1 MRYKENQQHLSI
13 CLSMKNFSL
22 FFILL
27 LVAHLFA
34 ITFRLDFPFLEWI
47 TKPALL
53 ISLGIFFYF
62 ESKKGKIL
70 LRNEIPILSGRG
82 SQRAL
87 ILAAIIFSCLGD
99 TILLFENMF
108 VFGLGS
114 FLIAH
119 VCYISAFIQDN
130 QGWIFTKKDRWFW
143 VIPVAVY
150 GIAFMSYL
158 LPHLGAMTVPVCVYS
173 IAILTMFLT
182 VINRW
187 KSVGYNSFWWVLIGA
202 VFFCLS
208 DSLLAINLFAQ
219 PIPMGNI
226 LVITTYAVGQ
236 FMMILGSL
244 KNKH

>member
-1 MRYKENQQHLSI
+1 
-13 CLSMKNFSL
+13 MKNCSFP
-22 FFILL
+22 FFLILI
-27 LVAHLFA
+27 AHLFA
-34 ITFRLDFPFLEWI
+34 ITFRSDFPFLEWI
-47 TKPALL
+47 TKPSLL

-70 LRNEIPILSGRG
+70 SDSEIPNQSGLRG
-82 SQRAL
+82 SQRVL

-119 VCYISAFIQDN
+119 LCYISAFIQDN

-143 VIPVAVY
+143 VIPVGLY
-150 GIAFMSYL
+150 GAGLMSYL
-158 LPHLGAMTVPVCVYS
+158 YPHLGAMTVPVSVYS

-187 KSVGYNSFWWVLIGA
+187 KSVSYDSFWWVLIGA
-202 VFFCLS
+202 IFFCLS

-219 PIPMGNI
+219 PVPMGNI
-226 LVITTYAVGQ
+226 LVITTYTVGQ
-236 FMMILGSL
+236 YLMILGSL
-244 KNKH
+244 KNND

>member
-1 MRYKENQQHLSI
+1 
-13 CLSMKNFSL
+13 MKNFFL
-22 FFILL
+22 FFFLL

-34 ITFRLDFPFLEWI
+34 ITFQSDFPFLEWI

-53 ISLGIFFYF
+53 ISLGIYFYF

-70 LRNEIPILSGRG
+70 SDSEIPNQSGLRG
-82 SQRAL
+82 SQRTL

-158 LPHLGAMTVPVCVYS
+158 LPHLGAMTVPVSVYS
-173 IAILTMFLT
+173 IAIITMFLT

-187 KSVGYNSFWWVLIGA
+187 KSVSYNSFWWVLIGA
-202 VFFCLS
+202 IFFCLS
-208 DSLLAINLFAQ
+208 DSLLAINLFVN
-219 PIPMGNI
+219 PFPLSGYLI
-226 LVITTYAVGQ
+226 ITTYAVGQ

-244 KNKH
+244 KR

>member
-1 MRYKENQQHLSI
+1 
-13 CLSMKNFSL
+13 MKKFPL
-22 FFILL
+22 FFFLL

-62 ESKKGKIL
+62 ESKKEKIL
-70 LRNEIPILSGRG
+70 SNSKIPNQAGLNG
-82 SQRAL
+82 SQRSL

-119 VCYISAFIQDN
+119 ICYISAFIQDN

-143 VIPVAVY
+143 VIPVGLY
-150 GIAFMSYL
+150 GVGLMSYL
-158 LPHLGAMTVPVCVYS
+158 YPHLGAMTVPVSVYS

-187 KSVGYNSFWWVLIGA
+187 KSVSYDSFWWVLIGA
-202 VFFCLS
+202 IFFCLS

-219 PIPMGNI
+219 PIPLGNI
-226 LVITTYAVGQ
+226 WVITTYAVGQ
-236 FMMILGSL
+236 FLMILGSL
-244 KNKH
+244 KK

>member
-1 MRYKENQQHLSI
+1 
-13 CLSMKNFSL
+13 MKNFSL
-22 FFILL
+22 FFVLL

-47 TKPALL
+47 TKPTLL

-70 LRNEIPILSGRG
+70 RG

-158 LPHLGAMTVPVCVYS
+158 LPHLGAMTIPVCVYS
-173 IAILTMFLT
+173 IAILAMFLT

-187 KSVGYNSFWWVLIGA
+187 KSVSYDSFWWVLIGA
-202 VFFCLS
+202 IFFCLS

-219 PIPMGNI
+219 PVPYGNI

-244 KNKH
+244 KK

>member
-1 MRYKENQQHLSI
+1 
-13 CLSMKNFSL
+13 MKKISL
-22 FFILL
+22 FFLLL

-34 ITFRLDFPFLEWI
+34 ITFRSDFPFLEWI
-47 TKPALL
+47 TKPSLL

-70 LRNEIPILSGRG
+70 RG

-130 QGWIFTKKDRWFW
+130 KGWIFTKKDRWFW

-158 LPHLGAMTVPVCVYS
+158 LPHLGAMTIPVCVYS

-187 KSVGYNSFWWVLIGA
+187 KSVSYDSFWWVLIGA
-202 VFFCLS
+202 IFFCLS

-219 PIPMGNI
+219 PVPYGNI

-244 KNKH
+244 KR

>member
-1 MRYKENQQHLSI
+1 
-13 CLSMKNFSL
+13 MKNFFL
-22 FFILL
+22 FFFLL

-34 ITFRLDFPFLEWI
+34 ITFHSDFPFLEWI

-53 ISLGIFFYF
+53 ILLGIYFYI

-70 LRNEIPILSGRG
+70 RG

-87 ILAAIIFSCLGD
+87 ILTAIIFSCLGD

-150 GIAFMSYL
+150 GIVFMSYL
-158 LPHLGAMTVPVCVYS
+158 FPHLGAMTVPVCVYS
-173 IAILTMFLT
+173 TAILTMFLT

-187 KSVGYNSFWWVLIGA
+187 KSVSYDSFWWVLIGA

-219 PIPMGNI
+219 PVPLGNI
-226 LVITTYAVGQ
+226 LVITTYAIGQ
-236 FMMILGSL
+236 FLMILGSL
-244 KNKH
+244 KK

>member
-1 MRYKENQQHLSI
+1 
-13 CLSMKNFSL
+13 MKKISL
-22 FFILL
+22 FFLLL

-34 ITFRLDFPFLEWI
+34 ITFRSDFPFLEWI
-47 TKPALL
+47 TKPSLL

-70 LRNEIPILSGRG
+70 RG

-158 LPHLGAMTVPVCVYS
+158 LPHLGAMTIPVCVYS

-187 KSVGYNSFWWVLIGA
+187 KSVSYDSFWWVLIGA
-202 VFFCLS
+202 IFFCLS

-219 PIPMGNI
+219 PVPYGNI

-244 KNKH
+244 KR

>member
-1 MRYKENQQHLSI
+1 
-13 CLSMKNFSL
+13 MKNFSL
-22 FFILL
+22 FFVLL
-27 LVAHLFA
+27 LMAHLFA
-34 ITFRLDFPFLEWI
+34 ITFRSDFPFLEWI

-62 ESKKGKIL
+62 ESEKGKIL
-70 LRNEIPILSGRG
+70 SDSEIPNQSGLKG
-82 SQRAL
+82 SQRVL

-130 QGWIFTKKDRWFW
+130 RGWIFTKKDRWFW
-143 VIPVAVY
+143 VIPVGLY
-150 GIAFMSYL
+150 GIVFMSYL
-158 LPHLGAMTVPVCVYS
+158 FPHLGAMTIPVSVYS

-187 KSVGYNSFWWVLIGA
+187 KSVSYDSFWWVLIGA
-202 VFFCLS
+202 IFFCLS

-226 LVITTYAVGQ
+226 LVITTYAIGQ

-244 KNKH
+244 KK

>member
-1 MRYKENQQHLSI
+1 
-13 CLSMKNFSL
+13 MKNFSL
-22 FFILL
+22 FFFSMLM
-27 LVAHLFA
+27 AHLFA
-34 ITFRLDFPFLEWI
+34 ITFRSGFPVLEWI
-47 TKPALL
+47 TKPSLL

-70 LRNEIPILSGRG
+70 KG

-130 QGWIFTKKDRWFW
+130 QGWIFMKKDRWFW
-143 VIPVAVY
+143 VIPVGIY
-150 GIAFMSYL
+150 GIVFMSYL
-158 LPHLGAMTVPVCVYS
+158 FPHLGAMTIPVCIYS
-173 IAILTMFLT
+173 MAILTMFLI

-187 KSVGYNSFWWVLIGA
+187 KSVSYDGFWWVLIGA
-202 VFFCLS
+202 IFFCLS
-208 DSLLAINLFAQ
+208 DSLLALNMFVN
-219 PIPMGNI
+219 PFPMSGYLI
-226 LVITTYAVGQ
+226 IATYGFGQ

-244 KNKH
+244 KK

>member
-1 MRYKENQQHLSI
+1 
-13 CLSMKNFSL
+13 MKIFPL
-22 FFILL
+22 FFFLL

-34 ITFRLDFPFLEWI
+34 ITFRSDFPFLEWI

-53 ISLGIFFYF
+53 VSLGIFFYF
-62 ESKKGKIL
+62 ESKKMEIL
-70 LRNEIPILSGRG
+70 RG

-150 GIAFMSYL
+150 GIVFMSYL
-158 LPHLGAMTVPVCVYS
+158 LPHLGAMTIPVCVYS

-187 KSVGYNSFWWVLIGA
+187 KSVSYDSFWWVLIGA
-202 VFFCLS
+202 IFFCLS

-219 PIPMGNI
+219 PVPMGNI

-244 KNKH
+244 KR